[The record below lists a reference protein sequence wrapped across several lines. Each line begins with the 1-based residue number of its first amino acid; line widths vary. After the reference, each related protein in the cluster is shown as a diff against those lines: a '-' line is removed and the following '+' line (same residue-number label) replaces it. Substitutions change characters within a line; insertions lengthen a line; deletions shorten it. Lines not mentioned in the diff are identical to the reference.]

1 MLWECLWG
9 DGMFLCKL
17 APKTRLWEGGFSLV
31 RISSLLWSH
40 TVTPRGA
47 AQIGNLKFQK
57 CDKARTGSPWRQ
69 AAAWWPLMKW
79 LLKEVGRLI
88 PAAERRAGQRPRN
101 AQPGG
106 GRIAAASQPR
116 ARPKTDSLCNFS
128 LSGRGV
134 ASFRAVRTFKA
145 VWDKR
150 YQCHFKSR
158 RWLGVSESYLRS
170 VFRRGAHNLRGSL
183 LGDSYQVIPHSFPA
197 LELLT
202 TLNTTTTLA
211 PPPHHAVCFACPQC
225 DEWVRNGAMEW
236 REPGRL

>member
-1 MLWECLWG
+1 MSFSRDESSYFNNKIRWVGVG
-9 DGMFLCKL
+9 DQKGWYFIWHKPFPLRKYKNFTFFENACGGMGRFSVKL

-40 TVTPRGA
+40 TVTPRST

-57 CDKARTGSPWRQ
+57 CDKARTGSPGRQ

-116 ARPKTDSLCNFS
+116 ARPKTDSLCSFS

-134 ASFRAVRTFKA
+134 ASFRAIGTLKA

-170 VFRRGAHNLRGSL
+170 MFRKGAHNLGGRL
-183 LGDSYQVIPHSFPA
+183 LGDS
-197 LELLT
+197 
-202 TLNTTTTLA
+202 
-211 PPPHHAVCFACPQC
+211 C
-225 DEWVRNGAMEW
+225 
-236 REPGRL
+236 